1 MLVYVS
7 VIMIVMA
14 RQFSR
19 LESLEED
26 INRCVVVDKSG
37 QTNMKTVR
45 LADIL
50 IKFIFSLDTRFE
62 IFSEQCWRIQKFWCN
77 QIISGHIRGILNFNS
92 QSKNLNA
99 VSESFAKSF

>member
-45 LADIL
+45 
-50 IKFIFSLDTRFE
+50 
-62 IFSEQCWRIQKFWCN
+62 
-77 QIISGHIRGILNFNS
+77 
-92 QSKNLNA
+92 
-99 VSESFAKSF
+99 